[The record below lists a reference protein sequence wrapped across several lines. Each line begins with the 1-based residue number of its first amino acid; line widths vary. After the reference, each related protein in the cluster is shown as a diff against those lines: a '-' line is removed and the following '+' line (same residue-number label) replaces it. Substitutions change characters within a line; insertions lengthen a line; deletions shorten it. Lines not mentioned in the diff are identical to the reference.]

1 MKKRGE
7 EQGGVGKSSPVMGQM
22 EWISRL
28 IPEPD
33 RAGWSLQ
40 PETLGKQEGIRE
52 AIRDKVGFKGST
64 HLAL

>member
-1 MKKRGE
+1 
-7 EQGGVGKSSPVMGQM
+7 MGQM